1 MSETEQANPAPL
13 GLIGFGM
20 TTVLLNLKTAGVIPA
35 TSIAMIFAMGIFYGG
50 MAQIVAGILEF
61 KKGNTFGMVAF
72 LSYGLFWL
80 TFVFLNVFPMLSPP
94 WGTVVD
100 KASMAAYLVC
110 WGIFT
115 FLMFFGTLKTNRVLQ
130 FVFLS
135 LAILFFL
142 LAAADFLTYIGQ
154 TAASAAVGFIAGVEG
169 VICGGSAF
177 YLAMAEVNGWPVFP
191 VGEQ

>member
-1 MSETEQANPAPL
+1 MSENELANPAPL

-20 TTVLLNLKTAGVIPA
+20 TTVLLNLRTAGIIPA
-35 TSIAMIFAMGIFYGG
+35 ETSLAVIFAMGIFYGG
-50 MAQIVAGILEF
+50 MAQIFAGVMEF

-72 LSYGLFWL
+72 LSYGLFWM
-80 TFVFLNVFPMLSPP
+80 TFVFLNLFSSFDPA
-94 WGTVVD
+94 WTAAAD
-100 KASMAAYLVC
+100 KASMSAYLVC

-142 LAAADFLTYIGQ
+142 LAIADGLTFIGNPAAPIIG
-154 TAASAAVGFIAGVEG
+154 TIAGYEG
-169 VICGGSAF
+169 IVCGASAF
-177 YLAMAEVNGWPVFP
+177 YLAMAEVNGWPTFP
-191 VGEQ
+191 VE